1 MTAVALFLI
10 VALQHAGPPIDPPP
24 LPPPSPPGPAAPAAP
39 AWFAAPAAAFA
50 ADTGLHRR
58 PRAIEYSDFYG
69 VRLEIHRIASYA
81 TLPLF
86 VGEFAL
92 GQSLYHNPPG
102 SSTVRN
108 AHSVV
113 ALGVAGLFG
122 VNTVTGLWNLWDS
135 RHDPADRPRKYIH
148 AALMILSDAGFVAT
162 GAVAPGGR
170 RVLQDPNSA
179 TVHRDIALTSM
190 GVALIGYGMML
201 VWKK

>member
-1 MTAVALFLI
+1 MTAVTLCLVA
-10 VALQHAGPPIDPPP
+10 ALQHAGPLLDAPA
-24 LPPPSPPGPAAPAAP
+24 PGPSAPPAPAIAAWLAP
-39 AWFAAPAAAFA
+39 A

-69 VRLEIHRIASYA
+69 VRLEIHRAASYA

-86 VGEFAL
+86 VSEAVL
-92 GQSLYHNPPG
+92 GQTLYHNPPG
-102 SSTVRN
+102 TSATRT

-148 AALMILSDAGFVAT
+148 AALMLLSDAGFVAT

-170 RVLQDPNSA
+170 RVLRDPNAA
-179 TVHRDIALTSM
+179 TVHRNIAITSM

>member
-1 MTAVALFLI
+1 MTAVALLL
-10 VALQHAGPPIDPPP
+10 VAALQHAGPPLDLPAPGPSAPPVTAWLVPP
-24 LPPPSPPGPAAPAAP
+24 LAAPVAAPAP
-39 AWFAAPAAAFA
+39 
-50 ADTGLHRR
+50 DTGLHRR
-58 PRAIEYSDFYG
+58 PRAIEYSDLYG

-86 VGEFAL
+86 VGEAVL
-92 GQSLYHNPPG
+92 GQALYHNPPG
-102 SSTVRN
+102 PSGTRT

-148 AALMILSDAGFVAT
+148 AALMLLSDAGFVAT
-162 GAVAPGGR
+162 GVVAPGGR
-170 RVLQDPNSA
+170 QVLRDPNSA
-179 TVHRDIALTSM
+179 TVHRNIAITSM